1 MKHCF
6 VSILRNASG
15 DCTNYGLSSRIEHTG
30 LFSDC
35 TEQEAI
41 AYCKEHGWNPEEM
54 LIMDLCRYPAGRE
67 YLRSYPLVKKE
78 GLIGPMFGGNYCT
91 TSGSDLNYPK
101 FTGLKVNVPI
111 PIHDRYETQEEY
123 DILFR

>member
-15 DCTNYGLSSRIEHTG
+15 DCTNHGLSSKIEYAY

-35 TEQEAI
+35 TEQEAL
-41 AYCKEHGWNPEEM
+41 AYCKEKGWNPNEV
-54 LIMDLCRYPAGRE
+54 LIMDPCRYPAGRE
-67 YLRSYPLVKKE
+67 YLSCHPLVKKE
-78 GLIGPMFGGNYCT
+78 GLVGPMMGGNYVCT
-91 TSGSDLNYPK
+91 CGLDPNYPK
-101 FTGLKVNVPI
+101 FTGLEVNVPI

-123 DILFR
+123 NILSQ